1 MKKKLLGT
9 CGLHET
15 AAANPQSTIRNPQS
29 GHSRRSLLKGL
40 GLGGLSLAGMLG
52 LPIEEQV
59 ACAAQG
65 VNRASQP
72 SQLRITDLRVAVI
85 TGAPM
90 RVPLIRIDTNQG
102 VCGYGEVRDGASKR
116 YALMLKSR
124 LLGENPCDVER
135 IFKAIRQF
143 GYHGRQGGGVSG
155 VEMALWDLAGKA
167 YGVPVYRM
175 LGGKYR
181 DRIRL
186 YVDTPSVRDKDRF
199 VEKLKERMKMGF
211 SFLKMDLGINLI
223 RNVPGVLSRPPD
235 TDWDRYRSTMPPF
248 TRIQLTDKGIAM
260 LAEYVAQIRKEI
272 GSEIP
277 LAADHFGQLDV
288 NSCIRLGKA
297 LEPYQMAWLE
307 DMVPW
312 QYTEMLKEITSAIS
326 VPTLTGEDIYCLSG
340 FKELIDQRA
349 VDMIQPDL
357 ATAGGILETKR
368 IGDYAQE
375 HGVPMAMHFAGS
387 PISFLAN
394 VHCAAATENVVA
406 LEHHGVDVPWWEDLV
421 TGVEKPL
428 NQKGIARVPETP
440 GLGVEL
446 NLEVVKQ
453 HLARGEECFGPT
465 DEWNSRDSNDRLW
478 S

>member
-1 MKKKLLGT
+1 MKKQ
-9 CGLHET
+9 
-15 AAANPQSTIRNPQS
+15 PQSDW
-29 GHSRRSLLKGL
+29 SRRALLKGL
-40 GLGGLSLAGMLG
+40 GLGGLSLAGILG

-59 ACAAQG
+59 ACATQG
-65 VNRASQP
+65 VSRASQP

-102 VCGYGEVRDGASKR
+102 ICGYGEVRDGASKR

-181 DRIRL
+181 DRVRL
-186 YVDTPSVRDKDRF
+186 YADTPSVRDKDRF
-199 VEKLKERMKMGF
+199 AEKLKERMKMGF

-223 RNVPGVLSRPPD
+223 RNVPGALSRPPVAD
-235 TDWDRYRSTMPPF
+235 GERYRTTMHPF

-260 LAEYVAQIRKEI
+260 LAEYVAQVRKEV
-272 GSEIP
+272 GNEIP
-277 LAADHFGQLDV
+277 LAADHFGQVDV

-312 QYTEMLKEITSAIS
+312 QYTEMLKEITSAIN

-375 HGVPMAMHFAGS
+375 RGVPMAMHFAGS

-428 NQKGIARVPETP
+428 NQKGLVRVPETP

>member
-1 MKKKLLGT
+1 LL
-9 CGLHET
+9 
-15 AAANPQSTIRNPQS
+15 A
-29 GHSRRSLLKGL
+29 
-40 GLGGLSLAGMLG
+40 GLGGLSLAGVLG
-52 LPIEEQV
+52 LPVAEQV
-59 ACAAQG
+59 ACATQG
-65 VNRASQP
+65 VSRSSAP
-72 SQLRITDLRVAVI
+72 SQLRITDLRIAVI

-102 VCGYGEVRDGASKR
+102 ISGYGEVRDGASKR
-116 YALMLKSR
+116 YALILKSR

-143 GYHGRQGGGVSG
+143 GQHGRQGGGVSG

-175 LGGKYR
+175 LGGRYR

-186 YVDTPSVRDKDRF
+186 YADTPSVMDKDRF
-199 VEKLKERMKMGF
+199 AERLKARMQMGF
-211 SFLKMDLGINLI
+211 SFLKMDMGVNLL
-223 RNVPGVLSRPPD
+223 RNVPGAISRPAVAD
-235 TDWDRYRSTMPPF
+235 GDRYRATMHPF
-248 TRIQLTDKGIAM
+248 TRTQLTDKGIAT
-260 LAEYVAQIRKEI
+260 LVEYVAQVRTAI
-272 GSEIP
+272 GPEIP
-277 LAADHFGQLDV
+277 LAADHFGPLDV

-307 DMVPW
+307 DLVPW
-312 QYTEMLKEITSAIS
+312 QYTEMLKEITSAIN
-326 VPTLTGEDIYCLSG
+326 VPTLTGEDIYCLGG
-340 FKELIDQRA
+340 FKDLIDQRA

-357 ATAGGILETKR
+357 ATAGGILETKK

-375 HGVPMAMHFAGS
+375 RGIPMVQHFAGS
-387 PISFLAN
+387 PISFMAN
-394 VHCAAATENVVA
+394 VHCAAATENAIA

-421 TGVEKPL
+421 TGIEKPFS
-428 NQKGIARVPETP
+428 QKGIVRVPETP

-446 NLEVVKQ
+446 NLDVVKQ

-465 DEWNSRDSNDRLW
+465 DEWNARDSNDRPW

>member
-1 MKKKLLGT
+1 MT
-9 CGLHET
+9 QT
-15 AAANPQSTIRNPQS
+15 RIANPQS
-29 GHSRRSLLKGL
+29 GWSRRSLLKGL
-40 GLGGLSLAGMLG
+40 GLGGLSLAGVLDSS
-52 LPIEEQV
+52 IEEQV
-59 ACAAQG
+59 ACATQG
-65 VNRASQP
+65 VSRASQP

-85 TGAPM
+85 TGAPF
-90 RVPLIRIDTNQG
+90 RSPLIRIDTNQG

-143 GYHGRQGGGVSG
+143 GSHGRQGGGVSG

-186 YVDTPSVRDKDRF
+186 YADTPSVTDKEGFAR
-199 VEKLKERMKMGF
+199 KLKERMQMGF
-211 SFLKMDLGINLI
+211 SYLKMDLGINLI
-223 RNVPGVLSRPPD
+223 RNVPGVMSRPPD
-235 TDWDRYRSTMPPF
+235 TDWDRYKTTMHPF
-248 TRIQLTDKGIAM
+248 TAIQLTDKGVAM
-260 LAEYVAQIRKEI
+260 LAEYVAQVRKEV
-272 GSEIP
+272 GNEIP
-277 LAADHFGQLDV
+277 LAADHFGHLDV
-288 NSCIRLGKA
+288 NSCIRLGKG

-312 QYTEMLKEITSAIS
+312 QFTEMLKQITNAIN

-340 FKELIDQRA
+340 FKDLIDQHA

-375 HGVPMAMHFAGS
+375 RGVPMAMHFAGS
-387 PISFLAN
+387 PVSFMAN

-421 TGVEKPL
+421 TGIEKPL
-428 NQKGIARVPETP
+428 NQKGLARVPETP